1 VSEAQ
6 PIEFAPAVLRSL
18 RGLVP
23 SGTVH
28 TDLALELGLSAWL
41 RKSGTGLEDAHF
53 LMLEIRRA
61 VLEAADMDA
70 ATEPVP
76 LCGRSQ
82 RLDVLNLA
90 VYLGN
95 LIDRAGSWA
104 DCGPEV
110 IVERA
115 IACLSLDGF
124 RPAAVQT
131 LERRSS

>member
-1 VSEAQ
+1 MSEAQ

-18 RGLVP
+18 TGLVP

-41 RKSGTGLEDAHF
+41 RLSGTGLEDAHF

-70 ATEPVP
+70 TTEPVP

-104 DCGPEV
+104 GCGPEV

-115 IACLSLDGF
+115 IGCLDLEGF
-124 RPAAVQT
+124 RPVLET
-131 LERRSS
+131 RERRSS